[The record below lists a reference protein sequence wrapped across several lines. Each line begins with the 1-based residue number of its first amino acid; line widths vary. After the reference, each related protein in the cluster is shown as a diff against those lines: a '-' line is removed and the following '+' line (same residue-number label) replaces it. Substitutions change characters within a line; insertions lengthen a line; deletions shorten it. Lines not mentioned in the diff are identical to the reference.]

1 MPVTIID
8 SGIANLASVRSAF
21 RALGV
26 ETVLTRDPG
35 TLLNADR
42 VVLPGVGAF
51 GAGVASLRAAGLD
64 AAVREVAA
72 RGTPL
77 LAVCL
82 GLQLLTEGSDETPG
96 VAGLGVIPGT
106 CRRLPDSVR
115 VPHLGWNGVRAS
127 PVSRFMTDGVAAYA
141 NSFCLTATP
150 AGWTAAWTD
159 HGIPMVAAL
168 ERGNLLACQFHPELS
183 GEWGLALLGAWVG
196 QRTGPS
202 TNRSLAPTLGPPDRL
217 TVRIIPCL
225 DVAHGRVVK
234 GVRFQQL
241 RDAGD
246 PAERAAAYADQG
258 ADEIVILDVAASPE
272 GRETRTETV
281 RRVRDAIH
289 IPLTVGGGVRT
300 VEDAARLLAAGADK
314 VSVNT
319 AAVADPEL
327 LGRMAGAFGTQC
339 VVLAIDARRRAE
351 ALPTIRPSDRPAAW
365 DVLINGGRQPAGKDA
380 LAWALEG
387 QTRGAGEILL
397 TSWDR
402 DGTRSGCD
410 LDLIRATRAA
420 VHLPIIA
427 SGGVG
432 RREDFADA
440 LAAGADA
447 ALAASVFHDGD
458 DTVAGVKT
466 FLAARGVRIRP

>member
-1 MPVTIID
+1 M
-8 SGIANLASVRSAF
+8 
-21 RALGV
+21 
-26 ETVLTRDPG
+26 
-35 TLLNADR
+35 
-42 VVLPGVGAF
+42 
-51 GAGVASLRAAGLD
+51 
-64 AAVREVAA
+64 
-72 RGTPL
+72 
-77 LAVCL
+77 
-82 GLQLLTEGSDETPG
+82 
-96 VAGLGVIPGT
+96 
-106 CRRLPDSVR
+106 
-115 VPHLGWNGVRAS
+115 
-127 PVSRFMTDGVAAYA
+127 
-141 NSFCLTATP
+141 
-150 AGWTAAWTD
+150 
-159 HGIPMVAAL
+159 
-168 ERGNLLACQFHPELS
+168 
-183 GEWGLALLGAWVG
+183 
-196 QRTGPS
+196 
-202 TNRSLAPTLGPPDRL
+202 
-217 TVRIIPCL
+217 
-225 DVAHGRVVK
+225 
-234 GVRFQQL
+234 
-241 RDAGD
+241 
-246 PAERAAAYADQG
+246 
-258 ADEIVILDVAASPE
+258 LDVAASPE
-272 GRETRTETV
+272 GRETQTETV

-327 LGRMAGAFGTQC
+327 LSRMAGAFGTQC

-351 ALPTIRPSDRPAAW
+351 ALPAVRPSDRPAAW

-432 RREDFADA
+432 RREDFAEA

-466 FLAARGVRIRP
+466 FLAARGVRVRP

>member
-1 MPVTIID
+1 MRLTIID

-26 ETVLTRDPG
+26 ETVLTRDPE
-35 TLLNADR
+35 AVRRAER

-51 GAGVASLRAAGLD
+51 GAGMASLRSAGLD
-64 AAVREVAA
+64 LAMRDVVA
-72 RGTPL
+72 RGTPT
-77 LAVCL
+77 LAICL

-96 VAGLGVIPGT
+96 VAGIGVIPGT
-106 CRRLPDSVR
+106 CRRLPDDVR
-115 VPHLGWNGVRAS
+115 VPHLGWNGIRADRAS
-127 PVSRFMTDGVAAYA
+127 RFLTDGTAAYA
-141 NSFCLTATP
+141 NSFCLTEAP

-159 HGIPMVAAL
+159 HGIPFVAAL

-183 GEWGLALLGAWVG
+183 GQWGLALLSAWMG
-196 QRTGPS
+196 RSPAGRPS
-202 TNRSLAPTLGPPDRL
+202 PAVRPPDRL
-217 TVRIIPCL
+217 TVRLIPCL

-258 ADEIVILDVAASPE
+258 ADEIVVLDVAASPE
-272 GRETRTETV
+272 GRETQTETV

-319 AAVADPEL
+319 AAVADPSL
-327 LGRMAGAFGTQC
+327 LSRMAEAFGTQC
-339 VVLAIDARRRAE
+339 VVLAIDARRQSATWE
-351 ALPTIRPSDRPAAW
+351 
-365 DVLINGGRQPAGKDA
+365 VLVNGGRQPAGKDA
-380 LAWALEG
+380 LAWAREG
-387 QTRGAGEILL
+387 QSRGAGEILL

-420 VHLPIIA
+420 IHLPIIA

-432 RREDFADA
+432 RREDFLDA
-440 LAAGADA
+440 FTAGADA

-466 FLAARGVRIRP
+466 FLADRGIRIRP